1 MFSTFK
7 QANGRYRWIL
17 FSSSSFVDRDGEIV
31 SQAAQEQDCARMN
44 ATKQFGTLDWW
55 HELYLILG
63 DGDFAAMHGR
73 IRVESGLYR
82 DDDIGAAMA
91 AHQDD
96 LAASIAFFHPVNEP
110 VDGVYQ
116 NIKTFSRAILPRGT
130 ESNLLT
136 RLFVAEEDKTMVKE
150 KIDALVNLL
159 GGGQDAKDK
168 VSAILGTAAATEA
181 KAADAGLAFKAAGD
195 APADEKKP
203 EAGDT
208 QDAAPIEPEAA
219 AQAAP
224 EAKADMPVTDMPAEV
239 EPAEPQDNGG
249 DVVAALQAVIAPLV
263 ARIEELAASLGQM
276 SANVTQMETAN
287 ATAAKAADETKTA
300 LSNASK
306 QIAALEARLKE
317 LEGDTPRGFAKPGFV
332 ASRSDANVTTAAK
345 NAPQPME
352 SAMETISKFILGGMP
367 NN

>member
-1 MFSTFK
+1 MFSTYK

-31 SQAAQEQDCARMN
+31 SQAAQEQDCAYMN
-44 ATKQFGTLDWW
+44 AKKQFGTLDWW
-55 HELYLILG
+55 HSPIVLG
-63 DGDFAAMHGR
+63 DCDFAAMHGR
-73 IRVESGLYR
+73 IRVESGTYR
-82 DDDIGAAMA
+82 DDAIGAAMA
-91 AHQDD
+91 RHQKQ
-96 LAASIAFFHPVNEP
+96 LGASIAFFHPVNEP

-181 KAADAGLAFKAAGD
+181 KAADAGLAFKEAGD

-203 EAGDT
+203 DAGDT
-208 QDAAPIEPEAA
+208 QDAAPIEPEAE

-224 EAKADMPVTDMPAEV
+224 DAKADELLAETEPDEPVSEM
-239 EPAEPQDNGG
+239 
-249 DVVAALQAVIAPLV
+249 VAALQSVIAPLV